1 MSWNLTIWRWRSDL
15 DTIAKRRKLKMGAI
29 AAELL
34 NTGCHNA
41 VGECDF
47 SEFLEEINDLF
58 RLDELERPFV
68 LEHYRD
74 YIVFNYSSD
83 VRFTLVPQLGAI
95 AQKHGFNAVEG

>member
-1 MSWNLTIWRWRSDL
+1 
-15 DTIAKRRKLKMGAI
+15 MGII

-34 NTGCHNA
+34 NNGCHNA

-47 SEFLEEINDLF
+47 SKFLEEINGLF
-58 RLDELERPFV
+58 GRDELERPFV
-68 LEHYRD
+68 LESYRD

-95 AQKHGFNAVEG
+95 AQKYGFNAVEG